1 MLSKISAI
9 LGPTNTGKTFFAME
23 RMLAHSS
30 GMIGFPLRLLAREN
44 YDRAV
49 VQKGANK
56 VALITGEEKIVPPGA
71 RYFLC
76 TLEAMP
82 MDHDVEFLAID
93 EVQMCADPD
102 RGHVFTDR
110 LLNARGHSETL
121 FLGAESMKP
130 MIRHLVPSAEF
141 VTRPRMS
148 TLTYA
153 GSKKINRLPPRS
165 AVVAF
170 TISDVYAIAE
180 LIRRQRGGA
189 AVVLGALS
197 PRTRNAQVAMY
208 QAGEVDYLVATD
220 VIGMGLNM
228 DVQHVAFAS
237 TRKFDG
243 RRFRQL
249 NPEELGQAAGRAGR
263 HTNDGTFGVTANIE
277 PLDIETIER
286 IENHRFENHRQIFW
300 RKTDLALNTLEALKA
315 SLREQSGRDGL
326 IKVREAA
333 DERAL
338 NELSRDAQ
346 IADSA
351 MNRDGT
357 EMLWDVCQIPDFEKE
372 WTIGH
377 ARLLDRVYRH
387 LRLESGALPHDWIAD
402 HVSRIERFDG
412 DIDALSNR
420 ISRIRTWTYIS
431 HKSDWIDDSLHWQ
444 ERTREIED
452 RLSDALHER
461 LMQRFVDKRTAMLV
475 SKLNAR
481 EDLVAAIKADGDVLV
496 EGQYV
501 GQLIGLQFFPD
512 EVRFDADRKALSG
525 AAAKVIREEV
535 IRRVDALAKQDKP
548 PFQWMD
554 NGTVE
559 WMGEPVARLKRG
571 NDLMHPALR
580 LNHNDSI
587 EAPQREQLLRT
598 LEKWVRTEIDGALAS
613 LIALQRANVTGAARG
628 LVFQLGEHLGTMD
641 REQASDQVDALSQDD
656 RRLLR
661 AMGIQIGRSAIYMPA
676 LLKPAAILIRTRL
689 WNLWHEPKAP
699 FVAPKP
705 GLITVELTD
714 SSPRALE
721 STFLEA
727 VGYPVF
733 REAGGAFAVRL
744 DMLERI
750 AGKAWTLG
758 LKAPFAMD
766 ETLMSYAGAGAD
778 RTTAI
783 LHGLGFVSSVTKDV
797 RIFRLPRRK
806 SHANNRDDS
815 TQTGQKQDSAK
826 KGKNQSAAHGKKRHH
841 SKQDATAPVND
852 DSPFAK
858 LRDLKL

>member
-1 MLSKISAI
+1 MKPTVTAI

-49 VQKGANK
+49 AQKGVGQ
-56 VALITGEEKIVPPGA
+56 VALITGEEKIMPPGA
-71 RYFLC
+71 RYYLC

-82 MDHDVEFLAID
+82 MDEPVAFLALD

-110 LLNARGHSETL
+110 LLNARGQAETL
-121 FLGAESMKP
+121 FLGSESMKP
-130 MIRHLVPSAEF
+130 MIKRLVPEAEF

-148 TLTYA
+148 TLSYA

-170 TISDVYAIAE
+170 TINDVYAIAE

-220 VIGMGLNM
+220 AIGMGLNM
-228 DVQHVAFAS
+228 DVHHVAFAS

-249 NPEELGQAAGRAGR
+249 TPEELGQTAGRAGR
-263 HTNDGTFGVTANIE
+263 HTNDGTFGVTANVE
-277 PLDIETIER
+277 ALDMETIQR
-286 IENHRFENHRQIFW
+286 IENHSFDQHRQIFW
-300 RKTDLALNTLEALKA
+300 RKSDLPLNTLEALRA
-315 SLREQSGRDGL
+315 ALREHSGQDGL
-326 IKVREAA
+326 IRVREAA

-338 NELSRDAQ
+338 NELSRDSD

-351 MNRDGT
+351 MSRDGT

-377 ARLLDRVYRH
+377 ARLLDRIYRH
-387 LRLESGALPHDWIAD
+387 LRLESGKLPNDWIAD
-402 HVSRIERFDG
+402 HVNRIERFDG

-431 HKSDWIDDSLHWQ
+431 HKSDWIEDFMHWQ

-461 LMQRFVDKRTAMLV
+461 LMQRFVDKRTALLV
-475 SKLNAR
+475 SKLNSQ
-481 EDLVAAIKADGDVLV
+481 EDLIAAVRADGDVLV
-496 EGQYV
+496 EGQFV
-501 GQLIGLQFFPD
+501 GQLIGLQFVPD
-512 EVRFDADRKALSG
+512 EVQFEGDRRALAG
-525 AAAKVIREEV
+525 AAAQVIRQE
-535 IRRVDALAKQDKP
+535 ITRRIKALATLDEL
-548 PFQWMD
+548 PFQWND
-554 NGTVE
+554 NGGID
-559 WMGEPVARLKRG
+559 WMGEPIARLKRG
-571 NDLMHPALR
+571 NDMMHPIIA
-580 LNHNDSI
+580 LNHNDNMD
-587 EAPQREQLLRT
+587 APQREKLTRT
-598 LEKWVRTEIDGALAS
+598 IELWMRAEIDGALKF
-613 LIALQRANVTGAARG
+613 LIDLNRAKVKGAARG
-628 LVFQLGEHLGTMD
+628 VVFQLGEYLGSMD
-641 REQASDQVDALSQDD
+641 RGEAADQIDALSTED
-656 RRLLR
+656 RRALKS
-661 AMGIQIGRSAIYMPA
+661 MGIRIGRSAIYMPA
-676 LLKPAAILIRTRL
+676 LLKPAAIAIRTRL
-689 WNLWHEPKAP
+689 WNLWHGPKVP
-699 FVAPKP
+699 FTPPKP
-705 GLITVELTD
+705 GLITVEL
-714 SSPRALE
+714 SGQRSFAEE
-721 STFLEA
+721 SAFLKA

-758 LKAPFAMD
+758 LKKPFAMD
-766 ETLMSYAGAGAD
+766 ETLMSYAGAGLD

-783 LHGLGFVSSVTKDV
+783 LHGLGFVSSIKGDV
-797 RIFRLPRRK
+797 RLFRLPRRK
-806 SHANNRDDS
+806 SVKKPA
-815 TQTGQKQDSAK
+815 TQKVGADKKKATAAKQDSTPTV
-826 KGKNQSAAHGKKRHH
+826 
-841 SKQDATAPVND
+841 DA
-852 DSPFAK
+852 DSPFAV
-858 LRDLKL
+858 LKGLKIPT

>member
-1 MLSKISAI
+1 MLSTITAI

-49 VQKGANK
+49 AQKGAGQ
-56 VALITGEEKIVPPGA
+56 VALITGEEKILPPGA
-71 RYFLC
+71 KYFLC

-82 MDHDVEFLAID
+82 MDEPVAFLAID

-110 LLNARGHSETL
+110 LINARGQSETL

-130 MIRHLVPSAEF
+130 MIRRLVPDAEF
-141 VTRPRMS
+141 ITRPRMS
-148 TLTYA
+148 TLSYA

-220 VIGMGLNM
+220 AIGMGLNM
-228 DVQHVAFAS
+228 DVHHVAFAS

-243 RRFRQL
+243 KRFRQL
-249 NPEELGQAAGRAGR
+249 NPEELGQTAGRAGR
-263 HTNDGTFGVTANIE
+263 HTNDGTFGVTAAVDS
-277 PLDIETIER
+277 LDIETIER
-286 IENHRFENHRQIFW
+286 IENHSFDNHRQIFW
-300 RKTDLALNTLEALKA
+300 RKSDLPLNTLEALKA
-315 SLREQSGRDGL
+315 GLREASGVDGL
-326 IKVREAA
+326 IRVREAA
-333 DERAL
+333 DEKAL
-338 NELSRDAQ
+338 NELARDAE

-351 MNRDGT
+351 MSRDGT
-357 EMLWDVCQIPDFEKE
+357 ELLWDVCQIPDFEKE

-387 LRLESGALPHDWIAD
+387 LRLESGSLPNDWIAD

-420 ISRIRTWTYIS
+420 IARIRTWTYIS
-431 HKSDWIDDSLHWQ
+431 HKSDWIEDVLHWQ
-444 ERTREIED
+444 ERTRSIED

-481 EDLVAAIKADGDVLV
+481 EDLIAAVRTDGDVLV
-496 EGQYV
+496 EGQFV
-501 GQLIGLQFFPD
+501 GQLIGLQFVPD
-512 EVRFDADRKALSG
+512 EVQFDTDRKALAG
-525 AAAKVIREEV
+525 AAATVVRQEIS
-535 IRRVDALAKQDKP
+535 RRIDALAEHDFL

-554 NGTVE
+554 NGSIE
-559 WMGEPVARLKRG
+559 WMGEPIARLKRG
-571 NDLMHPALR
+571 NDMMHPLVK
-580 LNHNDSI
+580 LNHNDNV
-587 EAPQREQLLRT
+587 EAPEREKLTRT
-598 LEKWVRTEIDGALAS
+598 LEHWVREEIDGAMKF
-613 LIALQRANVTGAARG
+613 LIDLKRARVTGAARG
-628 LVFQLGEHLGTMD
+628 VVFQLGEHLGSMD
-641 REQASDQVDALSQDD
+641 RDEAAEQIDALSQDD
-656 RRLLR
+656 RRALKS
-661 AMGIQIGRSAIYMPA
+661 MGIRIGRSAIYMPA
-676 LLKPAAILIRTRL
+676 LLKPAAIAIRTRL
-689 WNLWHEPKAP
+689 WNLWHGIGKP
-699 FVAPKP
+699 FTAPKP
-705 GLITVELTD
+705 GLITIELN
-714 SSPRALE
+714 SERSYAEE
-721 STFLEA
+721 SVFLKA

-758 LKAPFAMD
+758 LKAPFPMD
-766 ETLMSYAGAGAD
+766 EALMSYAGAGAD

-783 LHGLGFVSSVTKDV
+783 LHGLGFVSSVKDDV
-797 RIFRLPRRK
+797 RLFRLPRKKSQKKPPVQKTKNKNTDQRK
-806 SHANNRDDS
+806 QA
-815 TQTGQKQDSAK
+815 KQVEH
-826 KGKNQSAAHGKKRHH
+826 N
-841 SKQDATAPVND
+841 P
-852 DSPFAK
+852 DSPFAVLK
-858 LRDLKL
+858 DLNVS